1 MYTYFLC
8 DDYDTIYK
16 FKFSIK
22 DEDKKYYLS
31 LLENYLNEFV
41 FIEESVIKE
50 FIKKELIEGVNKETI
65 SKDGDYLILERK
77 DVIDTQCIEAYLPYV
92 VTIRTRKYRFLRSY
106 TISILLNLFEDDKV
120 VMEEYKTLYKQVKN
134 YYIGLSSLYK
144 FFYNEEGQLK
154 QENHFDYNTVCS
166 LFRNIDIRPV
176 ERYSAA
182 YLRSFIGIDDMEQA
196 LADGIVEASSSNK
209 EFIKKFDSSFSF
221 IPSKYT

>member
-1 MYTYFLC
+1 MFFA
-8 DDYDTIYK
+8 I
-16 FKFSIK
+16 F
-22 DEDKKYYLS
+22 E
-31 LLENYLNEFV
+31 
-41 FIEESVIKE
+41 
-50 FIKKELIEGVNKETI
+50 ETI

-77 DVIDTQCIEAYLPYV
+77 DAIDTQCIEEYLPYV
-92 VTIRTRKYRFLRSY
+92 VTIRIRKYRILRSY
-106 TISILLNLFEDDKV
+106 TISILLNLFEDDKA

-144 FFYNEEGQLK
+144 FFYNEEGELK

-166 LFRNIDIRPV
+166 LFRNIDVRPV
-176 ERYSAA
+176 ERYSVA

-196 LADGIVEASSSNK
+196 QADGIVESSSSNK

>member
-8 DDYDTIYK
+8 DDNNTIYK

-22 DEDKKYYLS
+22 DEDKEHYLS

-41 FIEESVIKE
+41 FLEEIVIKE
-50 FIKKELIEGVNKETI
+50 YVKKDLIENVNKETI
-65 SKDGDYLILERK
+65 SKEGDYLILERK
-77 DVIDTQCIEAYLPYV
+77 DAIDTQCIEEYLPYV
-92 VTIRTRKYRFLRSY
+92 VTIKTRKYRFLRPY
-106 TISILLNLFEDDKV
+106 TISMLLYLFEDDKTV
-120 VMEEYKTLYKQVKN
+120 RKKYDSLYKLVDFYFIK
-134 YYIGLSSLYK
+134 LSSLYK

-154 QENHFDYNTVCS
+154 QENYLDYNAVCS
-166 LFRNIDIRPV
+166 LFGNIDVRPD
-176 ERYSAA
+176 ERYSTT

-196 LADGIVEASSSNK
+196 QADGIVEDSSSNK

>member
-41 FIEESVIKE
+41 FIEESIIKE
-50 FIKKELIEGVNKETI
+50 LIKKELIESVNKETI

-77 DVIDTQCIEAYLPYV
+77 DVIDTQCIKAYLPYA
-92 VTIRTRKYRFLRSY
+92 VTIRTRKYRILRSY
-106 TISILLNLFEDDKV
+106 TISILLNLFEDDKA
-120 VMEEYKTLYKQVKN
+120 VMEE
-134 YYIGLSSLYK
+134 SSLYK
-144 FFYNEEGQLK
+144 FFYNEEGELK
-154 QENHFDYNTVCS
+154 QENYLDYESVCS
-166 LFRNIDIRPV
+166 LFRNIDVRPV
-176 ERYSAA
+176 ERYSDA
-182 YLRSFIGIDDMEQA
+182 YLRLFTGIDDMEQA
-196 LADGIVEASSSNK
+196 LADGIVESSSSNK

>member
-8 DDYDTIYK
+8 DDYNTIYK

-22 DEDKKYYLS
+22 DEDKKNYLS

-50 FIKKELIEGVNKETI
+50 LIEKDLIEGVNKETI

-77 DVIDTQCIEAYLPYV
+77 DVIDTQCIDEYLPYV
-92 VTIRTRKYRFLRSY
+92 VTIRTRKYRFLRLY
-106 TISILLNLFEDDKV
+106 TISILLYLFEDDKNV
-120 VMEEYKTLYKQVKN
+120 RKKYESLYKKVDFYFIK
-134 YYIGLSSLYK
+134 LSSLYK

-154 QENHFDYNTVCS
+154 QENYLDYESLCS

-176 ERYSAA
+176 ERYSDA
-182 YLRSFIGIDDMEQA
+182 YLRSFAGIDDMEQA
-196 LADGIVEASSSNK
+196 LADGIVEDSSSNK